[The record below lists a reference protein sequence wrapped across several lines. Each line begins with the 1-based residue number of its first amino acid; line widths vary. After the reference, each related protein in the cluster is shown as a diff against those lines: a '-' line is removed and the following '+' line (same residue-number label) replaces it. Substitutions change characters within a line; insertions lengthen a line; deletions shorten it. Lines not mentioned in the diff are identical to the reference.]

1 MAHVNKKP
9 STTSDAPLSDR
20 EISMT
25 VGLLQRAV
33 AFGQVPKVMDVYK
46 NSLAPKGEFQAA
58 ALLNEANEVYQHG
71 SSPSLAA
78 MTDAAKRRVVF
89 DEDESGQR
97 LGHYFTRSA
106 GSVFVPPD
114 RVASPKQA
122 AKPNLAK
129 ESPDGVPASQW
140 GKSVCK
146 MPKVKSLGLTYDELL
161 SKADT
166 YHGLRPPVALGAQV
180 SSRRRFQPPWT

>member
-25 VGLLQRAV
+25 VGLLHRAV

-46 NSLAPKGEFQAA
+46 NSLAPKGEFVQAA

-78 MTDAAKRRVVF
+78 MTDAVKRRVAF
-89 DEDESGQR
+89 DEDEVSDWDTISPAALEVSSSLRIELRAQSKLQSPIWR
-97 LGHYFTRSA
+97 RS
-106 GSVFVPPD
+106 
-114 RVASPKQA
+114 
-122 AKPNLAK
+122 LH
-129 ESPDGVPASQW
+129 GVPASQW

-146 MPKVKSLGLTYDELL
+146 MPKE
-161 SKADT
+161 
-166 YHGLRPPVALGAQV
+166 
-180 SSRRRFQPPWT
+180 PWPHL